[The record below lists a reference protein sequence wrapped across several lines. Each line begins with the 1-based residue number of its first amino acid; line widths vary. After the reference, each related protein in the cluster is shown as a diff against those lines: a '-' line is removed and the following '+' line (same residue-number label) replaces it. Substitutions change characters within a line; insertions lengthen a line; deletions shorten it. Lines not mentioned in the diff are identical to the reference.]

1 MKTYLI
7 NNTNY
12 ALKEKYTLKDWGT
25 VLKIISGLD
34 LENTVN
40 SVAVIMAEG
49 KLQELLAVILNG
61 KIEGEIFEDDFQT
74 VLDVINDFFHEKKFD
89 QKYQSTFSKL
99 NADYET
105 TFKKLEGLSELA
117 VEYFEP
123 DAEILNNL
131 DLISYKLS
139 EGDITKTTIIEN
151 LYVSD
156 CYNWFYLQKVK
167 ELNEMKVRIAEWEKI
182 KS

>member
-74 VLDVINDFFHEKKFD
+74 VLDVINDFFSRKK
-89 QKYQSTFSKL
+89 S
-99 NADYET
+99 
-105 TFKKLEGLSELA
+105 
-117 VEYFEP
+117 
-123 DAEILNNL
+123 
-131 DLISYKLS
+131 LISS
-139 EGDITKTTIIEN
+139 IN
-151 LYVSD
+151 QSS
-156 CYNWFYLQKVK
+156 
-167 ELNEMKVRIAEWEKI
+167 A
-182 KS
+182 S

>member
-1 MKTYLI
+1 MQNKTYLI

-61 KIEGEIFEDDFQT
+61 KIEGEIFEDDFQI
-74 VLDVINDFFHEKKFD
+74 VLDVINDFFSRKK
-89 QKYQSTFSKL
+89 S
-99 NADYET
+99 
-105 TFKKLEGLSELA
+105 
-117 VEYFEP
+117 
-123 DAEILNNL
+123 
-131 DLISYKLS
+131 LISS
-139 EGDITKTTIIEN
+139 IN
-151 LYVSD
+151 QSS
-156 CYNWFYLQKVK
+156 
-167 ELNEMKVRIAEWEKI
+167 A
-182 KS
+182 S